1 LGCHQD
7 PPLFTNYIWPGTHSI
22 LTADPTF
29 CHLSGKFLHGHR
41 TDAAF
46 LSLRFARF
54 SGNLN
59 PWTARWSGAANG
71 FVSPELGKET

>member
-1 LGCHQD
+1 
-7 PPLFTNYIWPGTHSI
+7 LFTNYIWPGTQSI
-22 LTADPTF
+22 LTADHTF
-29 CHLSGKFLHGHR
+29 CHLFRQFLHGQR

-59 PWTARWSGAANG
+59 PWTAWWSGVGNGG
-71 FVSPELGKET
+71 FVPLEL

>member
-1 LGCHQD
+1 VPSRSSVVHELHLAG
-7 PPLFTNYIWPGTHSI
+7 SI
-22 LTADPTF
+22 LTVDHTF
-29 CHLSGKFLHGHR
+29 CHLFRQFLHGQR

-59 PWTARWSGAANG
+59 PWTARWSGIANG
-71 FVSPELGKET
+71 GFVPPEL